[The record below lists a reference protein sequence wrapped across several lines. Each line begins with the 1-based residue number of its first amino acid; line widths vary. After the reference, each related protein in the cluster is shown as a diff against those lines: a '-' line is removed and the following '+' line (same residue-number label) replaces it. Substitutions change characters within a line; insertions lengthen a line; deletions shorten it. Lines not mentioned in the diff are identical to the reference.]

1 MKETCMNRTA
11 YMIVGL
17 TFALTLALAPGALA
31 QQHQKHH
38 PSGALAAQDKPTMT
52 AAEEQEQAPMMQ
64 PMRGMMGHGGMML
77 QQHLEWLSQ
86 QLKLSDEQR
95 AQVQALLRNH
105 AKDII
110 RLRAEIDTMALDVPP
125 LLEANPVDL
134 AKVKQLFQAIAAKEA
149 DLRLAHVTAMQD
161 IRKLLNPEQ
170 QKQFRTM
177 PGHMMGDG
185 AMMGSG
191 GMMGGGGM
199 MGRGMM
205 RPGGMMGGGGMMGR
219 GPKTQ

>member
-1 MKETCMNRTA
+1 MNRTA
-11 YMIVGL
+11 STIVGF
-17 TFALTLALAPGALA
+17 TFALTLALAPGTIAQQ
-31 QQHQKHH
+31 QQHQEHH
-38 PSGALAAQDKPTMT
+38 PSGAPAAQDKPTMT
-52 AAEEQEQAPMMQ
+52 AAQEQEQAPMMR

-77 QQHLEWLSQ
+77 QQHVEWLSQ

-95 AQVQALLRNH
+95 TQVQTLLRSH
-105 AKDII
+105 AKDVI
-110 RLRAEIDTMALDVPP
+110 RLRAEIDTMTLDVPP

-161 IRKLLNPEQ
+161 IRKLLTPEQ

-185 AMMGSG
+185 AMMG
-191 GMMGGGGM
+191 
-199 MGRGMM
+199 
-205 RPGGMMGGGGMMGR
+205 PGGMMGGGGMMGR
-219 GPKTQ
+219 SMMRSGGMMGRGPKTQE

>member
-1 MKETCMNRTA
+1 MKETPMNRTA
-11 YMIVGL
+11 YTLVGL
-17 TFALTLALAPGALA
+17 ACALTLALAPAGIAQQ
-31 QQHQKHH
+31 QQHQEHH
-38 PSGALAAQDKPTMT
+38 PSGAPAAPDKPTMT

-64 PMRGMMGHGGMML
+64 PMRGMMGHGGVML

-95 AQVQALLRNH
+95 AQVQMLLRNH
-105 AKDII
+105 AKEII
-110 RLRAEIDTMALDVPP
+110 RLQAEIDTMALDIPP

-149 DLRLAHVTAMQD
+149 DVRLAHVTAMQD

-177 PGHMMGDG
+177 PGGMM
-185 AMMGSG
+185 G
-191 GMMGGGGM
+191 GMMG
-199 MGRGMM
+199 
-205 RPGGMMGGGGMMGR
+205 PGGMMGGGGMMGSGGMMGGGMMGR
-219 GPKTQ
+219 GPK

>member
-1 MKETCMNRTA
+1 
-11 YMIVGL
+11 
-17 TFALTLALAPGALA
+17 
-31 QQHQKHH
+31 
-38 PSGALAAQDKPTMT
+38 MT
-52 AAEEQEQAPMMQ
+52 AAEEQEQTPMMR
-64 PMRGMMGHGGMML
+64 PMRGMMGHGGRML
-77 QQHLEWLSQ
+77 QQHVEWLSQ

-95 AQVQALLRNH
+95 TQIQTLLRSH
-105 AKDII
+105 AKDVI
-110 RLRAEIDTMALDVPP
+110 RLRAEIDTMTLDVPP

-161 IRKLLNPEQ
+161 IRKLLTPEQ

-177 PGHMMGDG
+177 PGHMMGD
-185 AMMGSG
+185 G

-205 RPGGMMGGGGMMGR
+205 RPGGMMGH
-219 GPKTQ
+219 GPKTQQ

>member
-1 MKETCMNRTA
+1 MKEIRMNRTT
-11 YMIVGL
+11 YTIVSF
-17 TFALTLALAPGALA
+17 TFVLTLALVPGGIAQQ
-31 QQHQKHH
+31 QQHQEHH

-86 QLKLSDEQR
+86 QLKLNDEQR
-95 AQVQALLRNH
+95 AQVQTLLRNH
-105 AKDII
+105 AREVI
-110 RLRAEIDTMALDVPP
+110 RLRAEIDTMALDVPT

-161 IRKLLNPEQ
+161 IRKLLTPEQ

-177 PGHMMGDG
+177 PGHMLGDG
-185 AMMGSG
+185 AMMGPGS
-191 GMMGGGGM
+191 
-199 MGRGMM
+199 M
-205 RPGGMMGGGGMMGR
+205 RGR
-219 GPKTQ
+219 GPKIQ

>member
-1 MKETCMNRTA
+1 MQEIRMNRTA
-11 YMIVGL
+11 YTIVSF
-17 TFALTLALAPGALA
+17 TVVLTLALVPGGIAQQ
-31 QQHQKHH
+31 QQHQEHH
-38 PSGALAAQDKPTMT
+38 PSGALAAQDKPIMT

-64 PMRGMMGHGGMML
+64 SMRGMLGHGGMML

-86 QLKLSDEQR
+86 QLKLNDEQR
-95 AQVQALLRNH
+95 AQVQTLLRNH
-105 AKDII
+105 AKEVI
-110 RLRAEIDTMALDVPP
+110 RLRAEIDTMALDLPP
-125 LLEANPVDL
+125 LLEANPVEL

-177 PGHMMGDG
+177 PGHMMG
-185 AMMGSG
+185 
-191 GMMGGGGM
+191 GGM
-199 MGRGMM
+199 MGRSSMM
-205 RPGGMMGGGGMMGR
+205 HH

>member
-1 MKETCMNRTA
+1 MNRTA

-191 GMMGGGGM
+191 SMMGGGM

>member
-1 MKETCMNRTA
+1 MQEIRMNRTA
-11 YMIVGL
+11 YTIVSF
-17 TFALTLALAPGALA
+17 TVVLTLALVPGGIAQQ
-31 QQHQKHH
+31 QQHQEHH
-38 PSGALAAQDKPTMT
+38 PSGALAAQDKPIMT

-64 PMRGMMGHGGMML
+64 PMRGMLGHGGMML

-86 QLKLSDEQR
+86 QLKLNDEQR
-95 AQVQALLRNH
+95 AQVQTLLRNH
-105 AKDII
+105 AKEVI
-110 RLRAEIDTMALDVPP
+110 RLRAEIDTMALDLPP
-125 LLEANPVDL
+125 LLEANPVEL

-177 PGHMMGDG
+177 PGHMMG
-185 AMMGSG
+185 
-191 GMMGGGGM
+191 GGM
-199 MGRGMM
+199 MGRSSMM
-205 RPGGMMGGGGMMGR
+205 HH

>member
-1 MKETCMNRTA
+1 MNRTA
-11 YMIVGL
+11 YTIVGF
-17 TFALTLALAPGALA
+17 TCVLTLALVPGGRAQQ
-31 QQHQKHH
+31 QQHQEHH
-38 PSGALAAQDKPTMT
+38 PSSALAAQDKPTMT

-86 QLKLSDEQR
+86 QLTLNDEQR
-95 AQVQALLRNH
+95 AQVQTLLRNH
-105 AKDII
+105 AREVI

-170 QKQFRTM
+170 QQQFRTM

-185 AMMGSG
+185 AMMGPGSMRG
-191 GMMGGGGM
+191 RGAMMGGG
-199 MGRGMM
+199 M
-205 RPGGMMGGGGMMGR
+205 RGR

>member
-1 MKETCMNRTA
+1 MNRTA
-11 YMIVGL
+11 YTIVGF
-17 TFALTLALAPGALA
+17 TFALTLALAPGGIAQ
-31 QQHQKHH
+31 QQHQEHH
-38 PSGALAAQDKPTMT
+38 PRGAPAAQDKPTMT
-52 AAEEQEQAPMMQ
+52 AAEEREDAPMMR

-77 QQHLEWLSQ
+77 QRHLEWLSQ

-95 AQVQALLRNH
+95 TQVQTLLRSH
-105 AKDII
+105 AKDVI
-110 RLRAEIDTMALDVPP
+110 RLRAEIDTMTLDVPP

-161 IRKLLNPEQ
+161 IRKLLTPEQ

-185 AMMGSG
+185 AMMGPGSMRG
-191 GMMGGGGM
+191 RGAMMGGG
-199 MGRGMM
+199 M
-205 RPGGMMGGGGMMGR
+205 RGR

>member
-1 MKETCMNRTA
+1 MNHTSCT
-11 YMIVGL
+11 IVGF
-17 TFALTLALAPGALA
+17 TFALMLVLAPGGTIAQ
-31 QQHQKHH
+31 QQHQEHH
-38 PSGALAAQDKPTMT
+38 PSGAPAAQDKPTMT
-52 AAEEQEQAPMMQ
+52 AAEEQEDAPMVR

-77 QQHLEWLSQ
+77 HRHLEWLSQ

-95 AQVQALLRNH
+95 AQVQTLLRSH
-105 AKDII
+105 AKDVI
-110 RLRAEIDTMALDVPP
+110 RLRAESDTMTIDVPP

-149 DLRLAHVTAMQD
+149 DLRVAHVTAMQD
-161 IRKLLNPEQ
+161 IRKLLTPEQ

-185 AMMGSG
+185 AMMGPG
-191 GMMGGGGM
+191 GMMGGSGM

-205 RPGGMMGGGGMMGR
+205 RPGGMMGR
-219 GPKTQ
+219 GPKTQE

>member
-1 MKETCMNRTA
+1 
-11 YMIVGL
+11 
-17 TFALTLALAPGALA
+17 
-31 QQHQKHH
+31 
-38 PSGALAAQDKPTMT
+38 MT
-52 AAEEQEQAPMMQ
+52 AVEEQEDAPMMR

-77 QQHLEWLSQ
+77 QRHPEWLSQ

-185 AMMGSG
+185 AMMG
-191 GMMGGGGM
+191 
-199 MGRGMM
+199 
-205 RPGGMMGGGGMMGR
+205 PGGMMGGSGMMGRGIMRPGGMMGR
-219 GPKTQ
+219 GPKTQE

>member
-1 MKETCMNRTA
+1 
-11 YMIVGL
+11 
-17 TFALTLALAPGALA
+17 
-31 QQHQKHH
+31 
-38 PSGALAAQDKPTMT
+38 
-52 AAEEQEQAPMMQ
+52 
-64 PMRGMMGHGGMML
+64 
-77 QQHLEWLSQ
+77 
-86 QLKLSDEQR
+86 
-95 AQVQALLRNH
+95 
-105 AKDII
+105 
-110 RLRAEIDTMALDVPP
+110 MALDVPP

-149 DLRLAHVTAMQD
+149 DLRLAHVTAMQA

-191 GMMGGGGM
+191 GMMG
-199 MGRGMM
+199 RGMM

-219 GPKTQ
+219 GSKTQ

>member
-1 MKETCMNRTA
+1 MNRTA
-11 YMIVGL
+11 YTIVGF
-17 TFALTLALAPGALA
+17 TFALTLALAPGGIAQ
-31 QQHQKHH
+31 QQHQEHH
-38 PSGALAAQDKPTMT
+38 PSGAPAAQDKPTMT

-86 QLKLSDEQR
+86 QLNLSDEQR
-95 AQVQALLRNH
+95 AQVQTLLRSH
-105 AKDII
+105 AKEVI

-134 AKVKQLFQAIAAKEA
+134 AKVKQVFQAIAAKEA

-177 PGHMMGDG
+177 PGHMLGDG
-185 AMMGSG
+185 AMMGPG
-191 GMMGGGGM
+191 GMMGGGAM

-205 RPGGMMGGGGMMGR
+205 RSGGMMGR

>member
-1 MKETCMNRTA
+1 MKETCMKRTA

-52 AAEEQEQAPMMQ
+52 AAEEQEQAPMMR

-77 QQHLEWLSQ
+77 QQHVEWLNQ

-95 AQVQALLRNH
+95 TQVQTLLRSH
-105 AKDII
+105 AKDVI
-110 RLRAEIDTMALDVPP
+110 RLRAEIDTMTLDVPP

-134 AKVKQLFQAIAAKEA
+134 AEVKQLFQAIAAKEA

-191 GMMGGGGM
+191 SM

-205 RPGGMMGGGGMMGR
+205 RPGGMMGR

>member
-1 MKETCMNRTA
+1 MNRTTCT
-11 YMIVGL
+11 IVGF
-17 TFALTLALAPGALA
+17 TFALTLALAPGGIAQ
-31 QQHQKHH
+31 QQHQEHH
-38 PSGALAAQDKPTMT
+38 PSAATAAQD
-52 AAEEQEQAPMMQ
+52 EEQEQAPMMR

-77 QQHLEWLSQ
+77 QRHLEWLSQ

-95 AQVQALLRNH
+95 TQVQGLLRNH
-105 AKDII
+105 AKDVI
-110 RLRAEIDTMALDVPP
+110 RLRAEIDTMTLDLPA

-161 IRKLLNPEQ
+161 IRKLLTPEQ

-177 PGHMMGDG
+177 PGHMMGED
-185 AMMGSG
+185 AMMGR
-191 GMMGGGGM
+191 GMMGPGGM

-205 RPGGMMGGGGMMGR
+205 GRGMMGR
-219 GPKTQ
+219 GHEAQ

>member
-1 MKETCMNRTA
+1 MKETPMNRATCT
-11 YMIVGL
+11 IVGF
-17 TFALTLALAPGALA
+17 TFALLLALAPGGTA
-31 QQHQKHH
+31 QQQQHEEHH
-38 PSGALAAQDKPTMT
+38 PDGTSVSQDNPAMT

-77 QQHLEWLSQ
+77 QRHLEWLSQ

-95 AQVQALLRNH
+95 TQVQTLLRNH
-105 AKDII
+105 AKDVI
-110 RLRAEIDTMALDVPP
+110 RLQAEINTMTLDVPP

-134 AKVKQLFQAIAAKEA
+134 AKVKQLFQTIAAKEV

-161 IRKLLNPEQ
+161 IRKLLTPEQ
-170 QKQFRTM
+170 QKQFLTM

-185 AMMGSG
+185 AMMGPG

-205 RPGGMMGGGGMMGR
+205 RPGGTMGR
-219 GPKTQ
+219 GPKTQE